1 MKRKLLKGVLT
12 FGLAVSMI
20 AGSLYIP
27 EGSQTAQA
35 APTEETAVQAENKT
49 WDLTAASTIE
59 RPALEGTTGTF
70 DGIQID
76 AANGKFSPRENE
88 TQINAGT
95 ILTIPVAANADGATL
110 TITLSGNPATVEV
123 NGDQYTF
130 TGNQKINLKS
140 SEEDTYCTVT
150 FLATVTDDQQT
161 FNSAYVSSISLSYN
175 EPAEEYPG
183 TPESVAAEDV
193 TYTFESTEGLLDESG
208 NAAAD
213 NKLEGNK
220 GTFKELKVDATAG
233 KFNIQPEQTRVVINA
248 GTVLYIPAAYDS
260 EGAVLLIAG
269 TQDGSTPSQ
278 IKVNGGA
285 YTTNEEISL
294 DMEDESAYPQYLKV
308 EFDTI
313 AYVNTISINYASDSD
328 YDAPDVEAKDKT
340 WDFTESSTVER
351 PTVQGIKGEFDGIQI
366 DATTGKFAP
375 RTASAGGSDTQVT
388 AGTTLYIP
396 VAPDEI
402 GASITVS
409 GNNYNNLTLLL
420 DGTEIE
426 VGKETALPPVE
437 SNTYIPLEFS
447 SASGEG
453 SCYLTGIT
461 VDYLSDNTVNAKTVT
476 VGGAGTCDYTSIQAA
491 LDANESSAAEP
502 LIIKIAP
509 GIYTEK
515 VTVDKPWVS
524 FQPLDSDGGE
534 ILIEESYYSSNT
546 FDANGT
552 FVPQDDYDLG
562 TDQCGTVLL
571 TSNATGF
578 SATGITFQN
587 SYNVD
592 DHTGEGEQT
601 PAVAFGSVA
610 DKVYLKNCNFIGRQ
624 DTLYLH
630 GSGSRVQVE
639 NCYIEGTVDFIFGDA
654 DAYFTGCELHMAA
667 FAGRDTGY
675 FTAANTKKGNV
686 GFVFNDC
693 TLTVDESYNVDD
705 STVSLGRPWQTECYT
720 ETARDED
727 GNSYMTVYEPDRK
740 NPSYGSTSSAVTF
753 IECKMDSLIQD
764 SRWNVW
770 TRKDANGVTQDVT
783 FHEDVRFAEINSKD
797 AAGNYLNPEDYKD
810 SIVLGTM
817 TVANDA
823 KGELD
828 KLLAQMGFGEEIG
841 EWNPSLPGE
850 EPGIEEPENP
860 GEEPGTGTEEP
871 GTTPGT
877 DDPTNP
883 GQNPGTGDP
892 TNPGQNPGA
901 GTDDENNSGNTGNN
915 GAVNNNVSDQN
926 AVDTTAVQ
934 TGDTTNVIPYVAA
947 LLASVV
953 ILLGA
958 VVIIRKRRK

>member
-35 APTEETAVQAENKT
+35 APTEETATQAENKT

-220 GTFKELKVDATAG
+220 GTFKDLKVDATAG

-375 RTASAGGSDTQVT
+375 RTA
-388 AGTTLYIP
+388 
-396 VAPDEI
+396 
-402 GASITVS
+402 
-409 GNNYNNLTLLL
+409 
-420 DGTEIE
+420 
-426 VGKETALPPVE
+426 
-437 SNTYIPLEFS
+437 
-447 SASGEG
+447 
-453 SCYLTGIT
+453 
-461 VDYLSDNTVNAKTVT
+461 
-476 VGGAGTCDYTSIQAA
+476 
-491 LDANESSAAEP
+491 
-502 LIIKIAP
+502 
-509 GIYTEK
+509 
-515 VTVDKPWVS
+515 
-524 FQPLDSDGGE
+524 
-534 ILIEESYYSSNT
+534 
-546 FDANGT
+546 
-552 FVPQDDYDLG
+552 
-562 TDQCGTVLL
+562 
-571 TSNATGF
+571 
-578 SATGITFQN
+578 
-587 SYNVD
+587 
-592 DHTGEGEQT
+592 
-601 PAVAFGSVA
+601 
-610 DKVYLKNCNFIGRQ
+610 
-624 DTLYLH
+624 
-630 GSGSRVQVE
+630 
-639 NCYIEGTVDFIFGDA
+639 
-654 DAYFTGCELHMAA
+654 
-667 FAGRDTGY
+667 
-675 FTAANTKKGNV
+675 
-686 GFVFNDC
+686 
-693 TLTVDESYNVDD
+693 
-705 STVSLGRPWQTECYT
+705 
-720 ETARDED
+720 
-727 GNSYMTVYEPDRK
+727 
-740 NPSYGSTSSAVTF
+740 
-753 IECKMDSLIQD
+753 
-764 SRWNVW
+764 
-770 TRKDANGVTQDVT
+770 
-783 FHEDVRFAEINSKD
+783 
-797 AAGNYLNPEDYKD
+797 
-810 SIVLGTM
+810 
-817 TVANDA
+817 
-823 KGELD
+823 
-828 KLLAQMGFGEEIG
+828 
-841 EWNPSLPGE
+841 
-850 EPGIEEPENP
+850 
-860 GEEPGTGTEEP
+860 
-871 GTTPGT
+871 
-877 DDPTNP
+877 
-883 GQNPGTGDP
+883 
-892 TNPGQNPGA
+892 
-901 GTDDENNSGNTGNN
+901 
-915 GAVNNNVSDQN
+915 
-926 AVDTTAVQ
+926 
-934 TGDTTNVIPYVAA
+934 
-947 LLASVV
+947 
-953 ILLGA
+953 
-958 VVIIRKRRK
+958 